1 MDFIIIR
8 DWKILIWLFI
18 HGEAVNPV
26 AAAVWV
32 RAVWTV
38 RIKSGELYSQQET
51 SLVYVLL
58 LAKKKSVGYAYTY
71 ISTAYQHAQHES
83 FVRRQK
89 GLEVTAAGQRD

>member
-1 MDFIIIR
+1 M
-8 DWKILIWLFI
+8 
-18 HGEAVNPV
+18 NPV

-32 RAVWTV
+32 CAVWTV
-38 RIKSGELYSQQET
+38 HIKSGELYSQQET

-58 LAKKKSVGYAYTY
+58 LAKKKSVGYAYLQANTY
-71 ISTAYQHAQHES
+71 ISTAYQHAKHES